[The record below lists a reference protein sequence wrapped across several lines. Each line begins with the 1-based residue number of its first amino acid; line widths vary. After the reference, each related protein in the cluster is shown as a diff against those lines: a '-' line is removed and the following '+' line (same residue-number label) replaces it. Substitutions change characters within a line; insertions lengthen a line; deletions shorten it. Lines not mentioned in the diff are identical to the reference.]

1 MTRTARDRAAN
12 LRHYLQAIR
21 DGDEEALLRSLERF
35 VGERPRLA
43 PFAFAFG
50 GVAMLFA
57 GLKLLVINWRL
68 TLVQLLPAIW
78 IWLAMYDLRLHLL
91 RDSSAVE
98 LSGPVLIPIGAA
110 VLAITVACFFLNAV
124 FAFAI
129 AQPGTPEVRPAIA
142 ETRSHLGSILGAG
155 AALGLALA
163 ICTTVLPRADRF
175 WFTLCLGA
183 VVGVMMVAYVAVPA
197 RLIGLETARSPR
209 DRLAAT
215 AVGGLLGIIVSAPPY
230 LLGRIGLVMIG
241 SPFLRI
247 PGILL
252 FALGVTLQAGATGV
266 VRAMKMGAKLSS
278 PKLDER
284 FRPSPGG

>member
-1 MTRTARDRAAN
+1 LNQQTARDRAAS
-12 LRHYLQAIR
+12 LRRYAQAIR
-21 DGDEEALLRSLERF
+21 HGDEEALLRALERF

-57 GLKLLVINWRL
+57 GLKLLVTNWRL

-78 IWLAMYDLRLHLL
+78 VWLAMYDLRLHLL
-91 RDSSAVE
+91 RESSAVE

-110 VLAITVACFFLNAV
+110 VAAITAACFFLNAV

-142 ETRSHLGSILGAG
+142 EARPHLKTILGAG
-155 AALGLALA
+155 AAVGVALA
-163 ICTTVLPRADRF
+163 ICTTALPHGDRF
-175 WFTLCLGA
+175 WFTLSLGV

-197 RLIGLETARSPR
+197 RLIGLRTARSPR

-215 AVGGLLGIIVSAPPY
+215 AVGGLLGVLVSAPPY
-230 LLGRIGLVMIG
+230 LLGRIGLLMIG

-252 FALGVTLQAGATGV
+252 FATGVTLQAGATGV
-266 VRAMKMGAKLSS
+266 VRAMKMGAKLSNPAQRTS
-278 PKLDER
+278 EHR
-284 FRPSPGG
+284 GRQ